1 MPAKITDITGSRYD
15 YNAERRGNII
25 GKKIKAARKARGWS
39 LQRFREELEN
49 SGLELTAQALSKWET
64 GGAVPNAYQFLLI
77 AGVLGVKEPFE
88 YFTSSSPRPELN
100 EEGEDKLR
108 DYKKLLKLS
117 GLYRPRFFR
126 EMPRCINRVSAGTG
140 VRLDDDSFE
149 MADFDE
155 DEIPE
160 GADYSIII
168 SGNSM
173 EPKYH
178 DGQVIWVKRCSS
190 LNPGDIGI
198 FVMDGEGYIKKYEER
213 IPEDKESYTDS
224 EGVLHKQIV
233 LVPLN
238 EEYDE
243 IIAGEGDSL
252 MIAGKVLN

>member
-1 MPAKITDITGSRYD
+1 MAKITDISGYRYD
-15 YNAERRGNII
+15 YNAERLGNVL
-25 GKKIKAARKARGWS
+25 GNKIKEARKRLKWS
-39 LQRFREELEN
+39 QLRLKEELEEN
-49 SGLELTAQALSKWET
+49 GLELTTQALGKWEK
-64 GGAVPNAYQFLLI
+64 GESVPNAYQFLLLSR
-77 AGVLGVKEPFE
+77 VLGIKNPLE
-88 YFTSSSPRPELN
+88 YFVSSSPRPELN

-108 DYKKLLKLS
+108 DYRKLLKLS

-126 EMPRCINRVSAGTG
+126 EMPRCLNRVSAGTG

-173 EPKYH
+173 EPRYH
-178 DGQVIWVKRCSS
+178 DGQVIWVKKCSS
-190 LNPGDIGI
+190 LKPGDIGV
-198 FVMDGEGYIKKYEER
+198 FVIDGEGYIKKYEER

-238 EEYDE
+238 EDYDE
-243 IIAGEGDSL
+243 IIAGENNAL
-252 MIAGKVLN
+252 TIAGRVLN